1 MASVHLT
8 NVTVSFP
15 IYDSRSRSL
24 KRRAM
29 SMVTGGRVRSD
40 PTGRISTNAS
50 HRVSIRALDRVDLTI
65 EHGTRLG
72 LVGRNGVG
80 KSTLLRVIAGIYTP
94 EAGKI
99 AVDGKIASL
108 FGGSLGIDPELSG
121 RENIELRGLYL
132 GLSKAEIGQRMDDVV
147 EFTELGAFIDMPFRA
162 YSAGMRA
169 RLDFA
174 ISTAIEAEIL
184 LLDEGLGAGDASWTP
199 LKTLVRRNRREYLVD
214 LIPVCSRSDS

>member
-1 MASVHLT
+1 M
-8 NVTVSFP
+8 
-15 IYDSRSRSL
+15 
-24 KRRAM
+24 
-29 SMVTGGRVRSD
+29 
-40 PTGRISTNAS
+40 
-50 HRVSIRALDRVDLTI
+50 
-65 EHGTRLG
+65 
-72 LVGRNGVG
+72 
-80 KSTLLRVIAGIYTP
+80 RVIAGIYTP